1 MQSVLIAEDDRSAC
15 EGLGEV
21 LTTAGFSVAL
31 AHDGE
36 EALDRLKERA
46 FDVVLLDVWMPRM
59 NGLQL
64 LTQMRTHAACPKVI
78 VMTADDT
85 PETVLLTLRAHA
97 DHFLPKPIRID
108 ALLEVLRSTA
118 SAPPDMPSVVVLS
131 ARPGWVE
138 LLVPCVAEIADR
150 VPAFI
155 MRLESALPEKVRAS
169 LVMIFRELLLDA
181 MERNGSF
188 DSNRKLRLAYLRTRH
203 MLLYRLADAGFGF
216 RAGDLPQREAAPL
229 PQERRRRPGAP
240 TDFRIRPGLE
250 LARAEA
256 DELLVNEERDEFVFV
271 KYLD

>member
-1 MQSVLIAEDDRSAC
+1 MQSVLIAEDDRSAR

-21 LTTAGFSVAL
+21 LATAGFSVAL
-31 AHDGE
+31 AHDGV
-36 EALDRLKERA
+36 EALDKLKERA

-64 LTQMRTHAACPKVI
+64 LTEMRTHSVCPKVI

-118 SAPPDMPSVVVLS
+118 SAPDMPSVVVLS

-155 MRLESALPEKVRAS
+155 MRLESELAEDVRRS

-181 MERNGSF
+181 MERDGRL
-188 DSNRKLRLAYLRTRH
+188 DPNRKLRLAYLRTRH
-203 MLLYRLADAGFGF
+203 MLLYRVADAGFGF
-216 RAGDLPQREAAPL
+216 RAGDLPQVEPV
-229 PQERRRRPGAP
+229 PMPHERRRRPGGAR
-240 TDFRIRPGLE
+240 DVRIRPGLE